1 MEMDK
6 GYQPQM
12 DGQNRML
19 KEQLESHLRF
29 EAERSE
35 VLLMA
40 KCRCIL
46 CGLPGIRTKGS
57 SELPSPVEKYSVLH
71 TAVYRA
77 TTETNHTAEINEE
90 GGVCSSKVLS
100 KKHKEEREESVCQP
114 TGGSDHEAM
123 ELKRSIVKVASTTSE
138 DNSGTSPSSTL
149 YDRRTEIQKSVLEP
163 SCLKKVCEQPNVEC
177 SLKKPIRAK
186 VYSYDETEPTDDDII
201 MHILRLRGKLGWQT
215 KLPSCEHL
223 AREADVAR
231 LQKFALTRP
240 LLPRDSGEYMYCL
253 QKYKNNLRVPYNP
266 YNLQAVSTN
275 TAMHSKEYWTIT
287 ASFVSKFHVN
297 QKLGEMEAT
306 PVPQWLRERHLYY
319 RLLNLNLF
327 SNFRMKKFFLHW
339 KINAGRSKVNRSKS
353 A

>member
-1 MEMDK
+1 
-6 GYQPQM
+6 M
-12 DGQNRML
+12 DGQNTML
-19 KEQLESHLRF
+19 KEQLVSHLRF

-40 KCRCIL
+40 KGRCIM
-46 CGLPGIRTKGS
+46 CGPAGIRRKDK
-57 SELPSPVEKYSVLH
+57 SEPPSPVEKYSILH

-77 TTETNHTAEINEE
+77 RTETKHEAEINEE

-100 KKHKEEREESVCQP
+100 KKHNYEREKSVCQRLE
-114 TGGSDHEAM
+114 GSDHEKM
-123 ELKRSIVKVASTTSE
+123 EPKRSLVKVASTTSE
-138 DNSGTSPSSTL
+138 DNS
-149 YDRRTEIQKSVLEP
+149 DRRTEILKSVLEP
-163 SCLKKVCEQPNVEC
+163 SCLKKVCEQPDVEC

-201 MHILRLRGKLGWQT
+201 MCILRLRGKLGWQT

-240 LLPRDSGEYMYCL
+240 LLPRDSGEYIYCL
-253 QKYKNNLRVPYNP
+253 QKCKNNLQVPYNP
-266 YNLQAVSTN
+266 YNLQAISTN

-327 SNFRMKKFFLHW
+327 SNFRMKKFLLHW
-339 KINAGRSKVNRSKS
+339 KINAGRSKANRSKS
-353 A
+353 V